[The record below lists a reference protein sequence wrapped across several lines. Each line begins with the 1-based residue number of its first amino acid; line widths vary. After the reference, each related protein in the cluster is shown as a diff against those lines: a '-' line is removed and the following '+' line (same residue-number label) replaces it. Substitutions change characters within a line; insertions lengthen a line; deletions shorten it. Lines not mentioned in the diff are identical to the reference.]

1 MGKIKHDDFENIL
14 SNIKTKLSRSIEFG
28 EIKSIESN
36 FDTKGVMYKSK
47 LDSLQ
52 DGTIIVGEDKERIAV
67 DVSKADGMVISF
79 TMKDIE
85 DEEGLNNVINW
96 FTEAYK

>member
-14 SNIKTKLSRSIEFG
+14 SNIKTKLTRSIEFG